1 VTLSYRPGD
10 SLAHRLDPRTKLA
23 FQVAF
28 ALAAFAH
35 TTPKGLLAL
44 SVVVAAVLSISGVSA
59 REALIEY
66 RFVFPFLL
74 AGPLLSAATFGP
86 PWIRW
91 QAGFDTL
98 LASYRV
104 VLVLFVSVAYL
115 RTTPV
120 RDSRAAIQ
128 HLVPGRTGRLLG
140 TGVGFVFRFLPVL
153 QADLRRIR
161 DASAA
166 RLGDERGLVDRMKLV
181 SVSGLAR
188 ALSRAD
194 RFALALR
201 ARCFAWN
208 PTLPPLAFSR
218 ADISVLAASLALLG
232 WTAVG
237 LLEGRIPF

>member
-1 VTLSYRPGD
+1 MTLSYRAGD
-10 SLAHRLDPRTKLA
+10 SLAHRLDPRTKLG

-28 ALAAFAH
+28 AVAAFVH
-35 TTPKGLLAL
+35 TTPTGLLAL
-44 SVVVAAVLSISGVSA
+44 SVVAAAVLQFSAVSA
-59 REALIEY
+59 REALVEY

-74 AGPLLSAATFGP
+74 AGPLLSAATLGP

-104 VLVLFVSVAYL
+104 VLVLFVSAAYL

-128 HLVPGRTGRLLG
+128 HLVPGKTGQLLG

-161 DASAA
+161 DASSA

-208 PTLPPLAFSR
+208 PTLPPLSFSR
-218 ADISVLAASLALLG
+218 VDLPALGVSLALLG
-232 WTAVG
+232 WAVLG
-237 LLEGRIPF
+237 

>member
-1 VTLSYRPGD
+1 MTLSYRPGD

-28 ALAAFAH
+28 AVAAFAH
-35 TTPKGLLAL
+35 TNPRGLLAL
-44 SVVVAAVLSISGVSA
+44 SAVAVGVLRASDVSI
-59 REALIEY
+59 RESLREY

-74 AGPLLSAATFGP
+74 AGPVVAAVTLGP
-86 PWIRW
+86 PWIQVEEGLRT
-91 QAGFDTL
+91 A

-104 VLVLFVSVAYL
+104 VLVLLVSAAYL

-128 HLVPGRTGRLLG
+128 HLVPGKAGQLLG

-166 RLGDERGLVDRMKLV
+166 RLGHERGLVARIRLV
-181 SVSGLAR
+181 GISGLAR

-208 PTLPPLAFSR
+208 PTLPRLSFSR
-218 ADISVLAASLALLG
+218 GDLPVLAAILALLG
-232 WTAVG
+232 WAFV
-237 LLEGRIPF
+237 